1 MSNLSFISQNPLSG
15 PGSWVARI
23 TVQRQISPWRLL
35 YALTTLSLL
44 ASTSQVEILAQI
56 GSYLKIVCVG
66 LLGLTALAQRR
77 LGSVQLHPWSKIS
90 FGVLWIIVAVGFFS
104 ALWSVN
110 PLVTMTQ
117 SGTLAVFFLWLHL
130 TTLKRWSRV
139 GLIISDLR
147 VAFWSVWSVVAAG
160 FLAGQLGLLEP
171 YSSYSGRYMG
181 FFNNPNL
188 TAMTAALSAA
198 FGVVLGLRQR
208 RWIMVASTSLLLYVV
223 FESESRTSLLA
234 LAACFGFMM
243 LRRWP
248 VLALAV
254 PVIAIMAPVFLRV
267 FLSAPDEGALSR
279 IASTSEDET
288 LSGRRAGWVAALELL
303 GDGRLGVGWGATRE
317 ALNIEAVEGA
327 GPNLSSIHNS
337 YLQNIYELGWIGAIA
352 SLLIVILL
360 TVFVVLTRRPGAYDP
375 LVSVVIVG
383 SIISLA
389 ESPLFGVG
397 QVFPYIF
404 WTAYFGALCLSA
416 RAGRWVDKTDPR

>member
-1 MSNLSFISQNPLSG
+1 M
-15 PGSWVARI
+15 
-23 TVQRQISPWRLL
+23 
-35 YALTTLSLL
+35 
-44 ASTSQVEILAQI
+44 
-56 GSYLKIVCVG
+56 
-66 LLGLTALAQRR
+66 
-77 LGSVQLHPWSKIS
+77 
-90 FGVLWIIVAVGFFS
+90 AVGFFS

-110 PLVTMTQ
+110 RLETITQ

-254 PVIAIMAPVFLRV
+254 PVIAIMAPTFFRV

-303 GDGRLGVGWGATRE
+303 GDSRLGVGWGATRE
-317 ALNIEAVEGA
+317 ALSIEAMEGA

-416 RAGRWVDKTDPR
+416 RAGKWVDKTDPR